1 MKLGNPKKHT
11 VAIVVVFDYLNSR
24 VPFLNGPNRNI
35 VKNPQPCLVKKKR
48 SVCLFRRYL
57 DSL

>member
-35 VKNPQPCLVKKKR
+35 VKKSKAVKKKR